1 MIKAKVVNLSGE
13 NILGIIL
20 LIFLF
25 LPHSNFL
32 LQLINPLLVSYL
44 IFKYANINKK
54 FSIKYILILLLFVS
68 FAINILSQELQLKSI
83 FRVIVL
89 IQMLLFFPF
98 IRNIRIKN
106 SFLYFSVI
114 FILLTQLSY
123 LLNINLI
130 INFID
135 NYYPVAEEYYWLQS
149 DYFLSSS
156 YDIKD
161 VFSGY
166 SLRYGGIFRNANQ
179 CMRYVSLLLVVFLI
193 ENRDIKFSNIIPF
206 IFITLLSAILA
217 GSRTGF
223 VVISLIIFTYFY
235 LNRNRFNLV
244 YKLLIIVFS
253 ILVFVF
259 ISLNIDT
266 LQNFRMFKVS
276 EGLNDSF
283 GVKTEVFTDYLSKLS
298 NPIVYLF
305 GNFDSSL
312 LYLYDPTFPMMD
324 SEYGDLIFDFGF
336 LFTIFLILFYF
347 QVFKRMHKSN
357 RIFFIIFL
365 WMLTSTVL
373 LSYRMSFLFMFFL
386 SKYTYECY
394 SNKSIKQS

>member
-1 MIKAKVVNLSGE
+1 M
-13 NILGIIL
+13 
-20 LIFLF
+20 
-25 LPHSNFL
+25 
-32 LQLINPLLVSYL
+32 
-44 IFKYANINKK
+44 
-54 FSIKYILILLLFVS
+54 
-68 FAINILSQELQLKSI
+68 
-83 FRVIVL
+83 
-89 IQMLLFFPF
+89 
-98 IRNIRIKN
+98 
-106 SFLYFSVI
+106 
-114 FILLTQLSY
+114 
-123 LLNINLI
+123 
-130 INFID
+130 
-135 NYYPVAEEYYWLQS
+135 
-149 DYFLSSS
+149 
-156 YDIKD
+156 
-161 VFSGY
+161 
-166 SLRYGGIFRNANQ
+166 
-179 CMRYVSLLLVVFLI
+179 C
-193 ENRDIKFSNIIPF
+193 F

-283 GVKTEVFTDYLSKLS
+283 GIKTEVFTDYLSKLS

-305 GNFDSSL
+305 GNFDDSL
-312 LYLYDPTFPMMD
+312 LYLYDPTFPIMD
-324 SEYGDLIFDFGF
+324 SEYGNLIFNFGF

-394 SNKSIKQS
+394 SNKSIK